1 MSDLSPQSDPKRT
14 LLGRSHLSRFY
25 EYTPHAFLCRCSDHG
40 RDAPKLV
47 LMTRRQLL
55 GDVISCGC
63 IKAKARKKKAAA
75 LA

>member
-1 MSDLSPQSDPKRT
+1 
-14 LLGRSHLSRFY
+14 
-25 EYTPHAFLCRCSDHG
+25 
-40 RDAPKLV
+40 
-47 LMTRRQLL
+47 MTRRQLL